1 MSVRNANVNT
11 RVGGCTRCRPH
22 YVTLA
27 AATTSANSRSTGT
40 LELLYAQPPTLAIVG
55 VDSVAADVHIAGYT
69 RGRRRALTLA
79 ARAWAA
85 NTRWRLRW
93 CREPCARYAA
103 VRVAADKF
111 RTFRGLPLALEAG
124 WLTR

>member
-40 LELLYAQPPTLAIVG
+40 LERLYTQPPTLAIFG

-69 RGRRRALTLA
+69 HAWPPTCSGGESPGREYALA
-79 ARAWAA
+79 AALVPR
-85 NTRWRLRW
+85 TLRKVGG
-93 CREPCARYAA
+93 CRCSR
-103 VRVAADKF
+103 
-111 RTFRGLPLALEAG
+111 
-124 WLTR
+124 

>member
-1 MSVRNANVNT
+1 MRLAALLAWGGQPSLPTLPPKWAGGNNVNT
-11 RVGGCTRCRPH
+11 RVGGYTRCRGR

-40 LELLYAQPPTLAIVG
+40 LERLHTQPPTLAIFG

-79 ARAWAA
+79 A
-85 NTRWRLRW
+85 
-93 CREPCARYAA
+93 
-103 VRVAADKF
+103 
-111 RTFRGLPLALEAG
+111 
-124 WLTR
+124 